1 MQPTPE
7 QVMTR
12 LNRVLRNLNLNQ
24 HGYALDTDGSD
35 YYLTHAEAFEG
46 NGAAFIGA
54 HPVAAYHNLITYANL
69 YWKPERVSALDF
81 TLNRLRKIQAER
93 EANRQPGRL
102 YVGDW
107 LSTVDYHRANVKT
120 TYGQLDLSVEL
131 EFIDWRGEGNA
142 PKYARVKLPRT
153 DVELIP
159 PLRLLNPG
167 IGYLFANEFEI
178 AIGLVQA
185 KPE

>member
-1 MQPTPE
+1 
-7 QVMTR
+7 MTR

-46 NGAAFIGA
+46 NGAALLGQ

-69 YWKPERVSALDF
+69 YWKPEQVSKLDF

-93 EANRQPGRL
+93 EVNRQSGQL

-107 LSTVDYHRANVKT
+107 VYTVAYHRANVKST
-120 TYGQLDLSVEL
+120 DGQLDPIVEL

-142 PKYARVKLPRT
+142 PKYARVKLPRG
-153 DVELIP
+153 DVQLIP
-159 PLRLLNPG
+159 PLRVLNPG
-167 IGYLFANEFEI
+167 MGYLFANEFEI
-178 AIGLVQA
+178 AVGLVA
-185 KPE
+185 PKPE